1 MCRLP
6 AVSSKN
12 AFSSNFEAGKYDLHT
27 APKPASPSN
36 DSEYD
41 TVAKKFFSD
50 WIRNLHI
57 LVDSGTNV

>member
-1 MCRLP
+1 MRRLP

-12 AFSSNFEAGKYDLHT
+12 AFSCNFEAGKYDLHT

-41 TVAKKFFSD
+41 TARWPRSFSP
-50 WIRNLHI
+50 IGFEI
-57 LVDSGTNV
+57 YIF